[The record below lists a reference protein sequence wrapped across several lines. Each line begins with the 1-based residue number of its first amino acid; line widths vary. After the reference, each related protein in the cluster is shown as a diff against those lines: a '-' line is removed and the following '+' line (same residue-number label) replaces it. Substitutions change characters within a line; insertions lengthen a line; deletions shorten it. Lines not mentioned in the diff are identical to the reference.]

1 MKTPPLITD
10 DFVLQTPEARTL
22 YHDYAEHQPII
33 DYHCHLSP
41 KEVAEDI
48 RWENIAQPWLGGDH
62 YKWRAMRS
70 NGIEEHFC
78 TGNASDWEKFEKFA
92 EAMPYM
98 LRNPMYHWSHL
109 ELARY
114 FDINDLLLSKD
125 TAKEV
130 WARTAAKLAEPDF
143 SARGLM
149 KKSNVKVVC
158 TTDDPC
164 DSLEYHAAIAADK
177 SFDVKVLPA
186 WRPDKGLQIENT
198 EAWNTWVDKLG
209 AAAGMD
215 IATLDEFI
223 NALQKRHDFFDFM
236 GCKLSDYGLSTV
248 YAEKYTVSEIKAIFA
263 KARGKQACDEKEV
276 LQFKSFML
284 HTCGKMDAKSD
295 WTWQI
300 HYNALRNNNTK
311 MFRLLGPD
319 TGFDSI
325 GDWPIAEGL
334 SKLLDG
340 LELEDSL
347 PRTIVYTLNPR
358 DNELLGAM
366 IGNFQSAPTPSK
378 MQFGS
383 GWWFNDQMDG
393 MTRHIEALSQLGMLS
408 RFVGMLT
415 DSRSFLSYT
424 RHEYFRRILCNI
436 LGNDM
441 AKGLIPHDYELV
453 GRMVADISYNNANSY
468 FKF

>member
-1 MKTPPLITD
+1 MNTPPLITD
-10 DFVLQTPEARTL
+10 DFILQTPEARTL
-22 YHDYAEHQPII
+22 YHEYAENQPII

-41 KEVAEDI
+41 KEVADDI

-70 NGIEEHFC
+70 NGIEERFC
-78 TGNASDWEKFEKFA
+78 TGDASDWEKFEKFA
-92 EAMPYM
+92 GAMPYM

-114 FDINDLLLSKD
+114 FDINDLLLSDK

-130 WARTAAKLAEPDF
+130 WERTAAKLAEPDF

-158 TTDDPC
+158 TTDDPT
-164 DSLEYHAAIAADK
+164 DSLEYHAQIAADK

-186 WRPDKGLQIENT
+186 WRPDKGLQIENN
-198 EAWNTWVDKLG
+198 EAWNVWVDKLS

-215 IATLDEFI
+215 IATLDDFI
-223 NALQKRHDFFDFM
+223 NALQKRHDFFDSM

-248 YAEKYTVSEIKAIFA
+248 YAEKYTENEIKAIFA
-263 KARGKQACDEKEV
+263 KARGKTACDEKEV

-311 MFRLLGPD
+311 MFRKLGPD

-441 AKGLIPHDYELV
+441 AKGIIPHDFELV
-453 GRMVADISYNNANSY
+453 GRMVADISYNNAKNY
-468 FKF
+468 FRF

>member
-1 MKTPPLITD
+1 MNTPPLITD
-10 DFVLQTPEARTL
+10 DFILQTPEARTL
-22 YHDYAEHQPII
+22 YHEYAENQPII
-33 DYHCHLSP
+33 DYHCHLFP
-41 KEVAEDI
+41 KEVADDI

-70 NGIEEHFC
+70 NGIEERFC
-78 TGNASDWEKFEKFA
+78 TGDASDWEKFEKFA
-92 EAMPYM
+92 GAMPYM

-114 FDINDLLLSKD
+114 FDINDLLLSDK

-130 WARTAAKLAEPDF
+130 WERTAAKLAEPDF

-158 TTDDPC
+158 TTDDPT
-164 DSLEYHAAIAADK
+164 DSLEYHAQIAADK

-186 WRPDKGLQIENT
+186 WRPDKGLQIENN
-198 EAWNTWVDKLG
+198 EAWNVWVDKLS

-215 IATLDEFI
+215 IATLDDFI
-223 NALQKRHDFFDFM
+223 NALQKRHDFFDSM

-248 YAEKYTVSEIKAIFA
+248 YAEKYTESEIKAIFA
-263 KARGKQACDEKEV
+263 KARGKTACDEKEV

-311 MFRLLGPD
+311 MFRKLGPD

-441 AKGLIPHDYELV
+441 AKGIIPHDFELV
-453 GRMVADISYNNANSY
+453 GRMVADISYNNAKNY